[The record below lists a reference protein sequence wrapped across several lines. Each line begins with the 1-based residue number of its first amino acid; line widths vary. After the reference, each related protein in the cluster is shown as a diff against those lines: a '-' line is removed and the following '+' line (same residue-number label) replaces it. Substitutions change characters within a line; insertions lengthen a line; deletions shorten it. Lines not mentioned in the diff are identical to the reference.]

1 MNFFKYNGGKKKK
14 TAGDLF
20 KDPINKKFKPFLNMI
35 YFIFK
40 KVKKSVVISVW
51 RINCPYLAFYLLFR

>member
-40 KVKKSVVISVW
+40 KVKKSVVISV
-51 RINCPYLAFYLLFR
+51 